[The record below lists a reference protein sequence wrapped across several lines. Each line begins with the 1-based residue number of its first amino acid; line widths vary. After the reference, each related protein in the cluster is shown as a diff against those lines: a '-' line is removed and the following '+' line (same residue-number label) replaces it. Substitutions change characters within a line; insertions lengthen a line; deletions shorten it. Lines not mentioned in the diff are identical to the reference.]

1 MDTDIISRGVIL
13 KRAEEAAQK
22 HDSPYIDPYWPIGT
36 HAGQIF
42 VQEFHAA
49 RAKRQAAERLQQ
61 EA

>member
-13 KRAEEAAQK
+13 KRAEEAAQQ
-22 HDSPYIDPYWPIGT
+22 HDCPNRASPWPLGT
-36 HAGQIF
+36 QAGQLF

-49 RAKRQAAERLQQ
+49 RAKRQAAERQQQ